1 MKVKKTVKAVEQP
14 KQPKF
19 TVKRNKI
26 SWKYRRGVIELSVD
40 ELDDIFYQY
49 SKHGL
54 NKSQVQVQNHY
65 GFDALQWQ
73 SLKRTFDLVKDSDV
87 FSPYSL
93 SLVSDKEACDMIAQK
108 IGEKYSPRNMR
119 AVVEYEDRKQTK
131 KAYEKAI
138 KTAEQSLYERQK
150 FEDDLLEYVVSAKK
164 APLVKKTRDVRD
176 GNVVVHV
183 CDLHA
188 GADIK
193 ETKNLPAYNYGV
205 LEQKLGAISKDV
217 NQRKPKTVKL
227 VLNGDFIE
235 TFTGLNHIN
244 SWKNIDM
251 KEGYGVK
258 ATIKV
263 IDILKKFISDIHN
276 VGEVILISG
285 NHDRVTS
292 NNKEDVEGEV
302 TRLIAYILKGVFEKH
317 FPVKWSPDVVSS
329 EIDDCGFVFT
339 HGHLGISKKTGE
351 TIVNMYGNKE
361 LYNLIVMG
369 HLHTRKVLSDSYEN
383 RVIHAP
389 SIFTGNDY
397 SKGLGYSSRSGYLYI
412 TVKDKLPVVTDV
424 PV

>member
-1 MKVKKTVKAVEQP
+1 MKTKKTVKANEEAQEP
-14 KQPKF
+14 QY

-26 SWKYRRGVIELSVD
+26 SWKYRRGVIELTVD

-65 GFDALQWQ
+65 GFNALQWQ

-87 FSPYSL
+87 FSPHSL
-93 SLVSDKEACDMIAQK
+93 SLVSDKEACDMIAKK
-108 IGEKYSPRNMR
+108 IGEKYSPKNMR

-138 KTAEQSLYERQK
+138 KTAEQTQYERQK
-150 FEDDLLEYVVSAKK
+150 FEDGLLEYIVSAKQTTAK
-164 APLVKKTRDVRD
+164 RTKLTKD
-176 GNVVVHV
+176 GTAIVHV

-188 GADIK
+188 GAKI
-193 ETKNLPAYNYGV
+193 EESRNLPAYNYEV
-205 LEQKLGAISKDV
+205 LEAKLLDISKDV
-217 NQRKPKTVKL
+217 NGRKPKSVNL

-244 SWKNIDM
+244 SWKNIDE
-251 KEGYGVK
+251 KDGYGMK
-258 ATIKV
+258 ATVKI
-263 IDILKKFISDIHN
+263 IEILTKFISDINN
-276 VGEVILISG
+276 VDMVVLTSG

-302 TRLIAYILKGVFEKH
+302 VRLIQFVLANTFTEIDFT
-317 FPVKWSPDVVSS
+317 WTPDVYSMKL
-329 EIDDCGFVFT
+329 DNCGFVFT
-339 HGHLGISKKTGE
+339 HGHLALSKKTGE
-351 TIVNMYGNKE
+351 TIVNMYGFKE

-369 HLHTRKVLSDSYEN
+369 HLHTRKTLSDSYTH

-397 SKGLGYSSRSGYLYI
+397 SKGLGYSSQSGYLYI
-412 TVKDKLPVVTDV
+412 TVKDSLPVVTDV
-424 PV
+424 PVA